1 MRSCSISAAPDDQAS
16 EDYFRR
22 HAIVPNHGIAPSGK
36 NTHRRHRDGSIDLA
50 QGRKPK
56 TDRIHPMDMA
66 VDPRFL
72 RLGLDL
78 NGSLVYDWPSK
89 IDNCSG
95 PGATDTTEYLSQSG
109 PCGMMVDLIGRQN
122 SKDLNMSQRKALPRQ
137 SANRSCPLFGGLS
150 GLRQ

>member
-22 HAIVPNHGIAPSGK
+22 LAIVPNHGIAPSGK

-78 NGSLVYDWPSK
+78 NGSLEDLMPSLMT
-89 IDNCSG
+89 G
-95 PGATDTTEYLSQSG
+95 
-109 PCGMMVDLIGRQN
+109 
-122 SKDLNMSQRKALPRQ
+122 LPRLMI
-137 SANRSCPLFGGLS
+137 AAVL
-150 GLRQ
+150 GLRTPRNT